1 MDAAKDTHLAIARKV
16 LAAQPANALVGA
28 ELTEFAPGH
37 AVFEL
42 PIRKEHLQQH
52 GVVHGGLVS
61 FMADNALTFA
71 GGSVLGDVMTLE
83 FKINYMRP
91 AKGQR
96 LIARGRVTGSGKTT
110 AVCHC
115 DLFVVDNGTE
125 KHCATAQGT
134 IFKVEGKGGIPNG

>member
-1 MDAAKDTHLAIARKV
+1 MSAMIDFARKV
-16 LAAQPANALVGA
+16 LAAQPANTLVGA
-28 ELTEFAPGH
+28 ELTQFEPGR
-37 AVFEL
+37 ATLEL
-42 PIRKEHLQQH
+42 PIRPHHLQQH

-91 AKGQR
+91 AKGER
-96 LIARGRVTGSGKTT
+96 LIARARVTGSGRTT

-115 DLFVVDNGTE
+115 DLYALEAGAE

-134 IFKVEGKGGIPNG
+134 IFKLEGKGG